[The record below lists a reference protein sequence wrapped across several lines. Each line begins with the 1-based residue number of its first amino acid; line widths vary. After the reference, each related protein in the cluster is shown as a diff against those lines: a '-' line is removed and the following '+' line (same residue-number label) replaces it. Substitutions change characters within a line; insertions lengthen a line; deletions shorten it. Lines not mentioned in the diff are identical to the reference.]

1 MTEPALNIA
10 MAIGLLAL
18 LAWAVVTDLRARIIP
33 NTVSVL
39 VIGLYAL
46 RTAID
51 WPNATPLADLAVAAA
66 VLTIGFIL
74 FARNCIGGGD
84 VKLITALAL
93 WAGPQ
98 HMMAMAFV
106 ISLTGGVIAA
116 GMLLSAMATRPQ
128 AAGDGP
134 GDRNDAATAVPL
146 MRRPV
151 PYAVAI
157 AAGGLYL
164 TLQHP
169 AILASAGFGG

>member
-1 MTEPALNIA
+1 MTAPALDIT
-10 MAIGLLAL
+10 MAVGLLAL
-18 LAWAVVTDLRARIIP
+18 LAWAVVTDVRARIIP
-33 NTVSVL
+33 NTVPVL

-51 WPNATPLADLAVAAA
+51 WPDAALLADLTVASA
-66 VLTIGFIL
+66 VLIIGFIL
-74 FARNCIGGGD
+74 FARNWVGGGD
-84 VKLITALAL
+84 VKLIAALAL

-116 GMLLSAMATRPQ
+116 GMLVAAMAARPQ
-128 AAGDGP
+128 AAGE
-134 GDRNDAATAVPL
+134 GDAVATAASV

-164 TLQHP
+164 TMQHP

>member
-1 MTEPALNIA
+1 MTAPALDIA

-18 LAWAVVTDLRARIIP
+18 LAWAVVTDLKARIIP

-46 RTAID
+46 RTAVN
-51 WPNATPLADLAVAAA
+51 WPNAAPLADLAVAGA
-66 VLTIGFIL
+66 VLTLGFIL

-98 HMMAMAFV
+98 HIMAMAFV
-106 ISLTGGVIAA
+106 ISLAGGVIAA
-116 GMLLSAMATRPQ
+116 GMLLSAMAARPQ
-128 AAGDGP
+128 VAGDG
-134 GDRNDAATAVPL
+134 DDAAAAVPL

>member
-1 MTEPALNIA
+1 MTAPALDIV

-18 LAWAVVTDLRARIIP
+18 LAWAVVTDLKARIIP
-33 NTVSVL
+33 NTVPVL

-46 RTAID
+46 RTAVN
-51 WPNATPLADLAVAAA
+51 WPHPALFADLAVAVA
-66 VLTIGFIL
+66 VLIIGFIL
-74 FARNCIGGGD
+74 FARNWVGGGD
-84 VKLITALAL
+84 VKLIAALAL

-106 ISLTGGVIAA
+106 ISLAGGVIAA
-116 GMLLSAMATRPQ
+116 GMLVAAMAARPR
-128 AAGDGP
+128 AAGE
-134 GDRNDAATAVPL
+134 GDAAATAATV

-164 TLQHP
+164 TLQQP
-169 AILASAGFGG
+169 AVLASTGFGG